1 MASYN
6 QVITRG
12 SSYADN
18 PGVGAANLIPVE
30 QANVIMAAVPQTS
43 AALQL
48 FQKVQMSRYQMRVP
62 VMSVLPSASFVAGEV
77 TPGTLSSGLKPTTTS
92 NWEGR
97 YLQAEEIA
105 CLMAI
110 PDNVMSDSD
119 YDIIG
124 ALTPHIAASIGRALD
139 GACFFGAGKPPSY
152 PAPIVDTAISAGN
165 VVTAG
170 TAAQSGGS
178 LAADI
183 ANLYATVENDG
194 FDVNGVLARTQLRA
208 RVRNARM
215 TTGQELSEIQ
225 VNEWYG
231 QPVAYAMRGL
241 WPTYSPGN
249 VTGTTTSGSPTV
261 TGIPST
267 ANLSAGDSVSGT
279 GIPASTT
286 ILSVDSATQV
296 TLDAN
301 ATASGAGVS
310 VTPVA
315 PAAVV
320 GDWDQAILGVR
331 EDVTYEISNTAVI
344 TDAAGNIQVNAFQQ
358 DAHILRVVARYG
370 FTVSNVATYDQP
382 NEAVRWPFGVL
393 VG

>member
-6 QVITRG
+6 QVIVRG

-30 QANVIMAAVPQTS
+30 QANVIMTAVPQTS

-62 VMSVLPSASFVAGEV
+62 VLSVLPQAGFVAGEA
-77 TPGTLSSGLKPTTTS
+77 TPGSLALGLKPTTS
-92 NWEGR
+92 ANWEGR

-105 CLMAI
+105 VMMAI
-110 PDNVMSDSD
+110 PDNVMSDSE
-119 YDIIG
+119 YDIIA
-124 ALTPHIAASIGRALD
+124 ALSPHIGAAIGRELD
-139 GACFFGAGKPPSY
+139 AACFFGYNKPPSY
-152 PAPIVDTAISAGN
+152 PTAIVDGAITANN

-194 FDVNGVLARTQLRA
+194 FDINGVLARTQLRA

-231 QPVAYAMRGL
+231 QPVSYAMRGL
-241 WPTYSPGN
+241 WPTYAPST
-249 VTGTTTSGSPTV
+249 VTGNTTSGSPTV
-261 TGIPST
+261 TDVSST
-267 ANLSAGDSVSGT
+267 TNLSAGDSVSGT

-296 TLDAN
+296 TLDAD
-301 ATASGAGVS
+301 ATATGSSVT

-331 EDVTYEISNTAVI
+331 EDLEYQISNTAVI
-344 TDAAGNIQVNAFQQ
+344 TDATGAIQVNAFQQ
-358 DAHILRVVARYG
+358 DAHVLRVVARYG
-370 FTVSNVATYDQP
+370 FAVANVATYDQP
-382 NEAVRWPFGVL
+382 NEALRYPFGVL
-393 VG
+393 IG